1 MVRDALEGA
10 RRASGIVRDLRV
22 FARGEGGGAENC
34 DLNEALRMAMRMAHH
49 ELKYRATVVSEL
61 AELPRAS
68 GRATELSQVFL
79 NLLVNAAHAIHPGN
93 PSSQQVA
100 VATRAE
106 NGICIAT
113 VSDSGCGIPAEV
125 LPRIFDAFFTTKPE
139 GLGTGLG
146 LAISRE
152 IVHRA
157 GGRIHVASAPGKGT
171 TFTVELPAAV

>member
-1 MVRDALEGA
+1 M
-10 RRASGIVRDLRV
+10 
-22 FARGEGGGAENC
+22 
-34 DLNEALRMAMRMAHH
+34 
-49 ELKYRATVVSEL
+49 
-61 AELPRAS
+61 
-68 GRATELSQVFL
+68 
-79 NLLVNAAHAIHPGN
+79 
-93 PSSQQVA
+93 A

-157 GGRIHVASAPGKGT
+157 GGRIHVESAPGKGT